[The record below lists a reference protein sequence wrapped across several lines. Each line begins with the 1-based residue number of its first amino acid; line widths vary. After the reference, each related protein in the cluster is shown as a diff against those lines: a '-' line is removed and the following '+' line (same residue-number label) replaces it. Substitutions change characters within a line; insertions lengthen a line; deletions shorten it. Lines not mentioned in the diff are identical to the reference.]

1 MGTKFLNSPD
11 LFSDPA
17 DLWCA
22 HVYNLRWLTV
32 AAMVVLAFIGAWMLK
47 IKFSLL
53 ALLTVAAGVYIYNL
67 VAYFLMRKGWLWGRC
82 SIMVELVI
90 DIVAWSIYVGLSGG
104 ATNPL
109 ISILL
114 PLVAIGAAVLPVW
127 QAWVLGFLSV
137 ASYSLLWKFYIP
149 LIVFDQQLAVQ
160 MHLLGMWLTFTVS
173 VGVTVWFIGRMTY
186 AVRER
191 DLALSIS
198 REDALRNDWVVSLG
212 SLAAGAAHELSTPL
226 ATMSTLVDELDSR
239 PDLPDDLCSDIQ
251 LMHKQ
256 IDACKK
262 SLTHLTVRAGNVR
275 AERVETSSVE
285 EWMRRL
291 FQAWQTLHPATD
303 IVLNISSNVAL
314 MRVTPDF
321 PLEQALRN
329 LVDNAVAANPKQ
341 IIVELQRDD
350 KELVLQ
356 IYDQGQGIP
365 VKLVERMRQV
375 PPPPSQEGLGIGL
388 ALIKGTIDRYAGRV
402 GFAQRPSGGIDAMVR
417 LPLSRIGIS

>member
-1 MGTKFLNSPD
+1 
-11 LFSDPA
+11 
-17 DLWCA
+17 
-22 HVYNLRWLTV
+22 
-32 AAMVVLAFIGAWMLK
+32 
-47 IKFSLL
+47 
-53 ALLTVAAGVYIYNL
+53 
-67 VAYFLMRKGWLWGRC
+67 
-82 SIMVELVI
+82 
-90 DIVAWSIYVGLSGG
+90 
-104 ATNPL
+104 
-109 ISILL
+109 
-114 PLVAIGAAVLPVW
+114 
-127 QAWVLGFLSV
+127 
-137 ASYSLLWKFYIP
+137 
-149 LIVFDQQLAVQ
+149 

-239 PDLPDDLCSDIQ
+239 PDLPDDLRSDIQ

-275 AERVETSSVE
+275 AEKVETSSVD

-291 FQAWQTLHPATD
+291 SQAWQTLHPTTD
-303 IVLNISSNVAL
+303 IILNISSNVAQ
-314 MRVTPDF
+314 MGVTPDL

-329 LVDNAVAANPKQ
+329 LVDNAVAANPEQ

-350 KELVLQ
+350 EELVLQ
-356 IYDQGQGIP
+356 IYDRGQGIP
-365 VKLVERMRQV
+365 VKLVKRMRQV

-388 ALIKGTIDRYAGRV
+388 ALIKGTIERYAGRV

-417 LPLSRIGIS
+417 LPLNRIGIS